1 MTEVQSLIL
10 RLLETGPCVLF
21 YLNRFSGHQLHVRTP
36 QGTIRARGIVSN
48 IDTACWKQNKLI
60 LPSSNVRALE
70 TTRSQRTSV
79 QTPASLPRGHVIFER
94 TGC

>member
-1 MTEVQSLIL
+1 MLE
-10 RLLETGPCVLF
+10 LET
-21 YLNRFSGHQLHVRTP
+21 
-36 QGTIRARGIVSN
+36 
-48 IDTACWKQNKLI
+48 KQAHFAI
-60 LPSSNVRALE
+60 FERALE